1 MIHNLIR
8 RVKPGVR
15 LDIENDHYILYLNEK
30 TLKVMEIATKR
41 GKVYKA
47 WFWRK
52 LIKDVRGI
60 EYDKGM
66 QWLSARDED
75 LDHFFKARSK

>member
-1 MIHNLIR
+1 
-8 RVKPGVR
+8 VKPGVC
-15 LDIENDHYILYLNEK
+15 LDLENDHYILHTDEK
-30 TLKVMEIATKR
+30 KLKVMEVETR
-41 GKVYKA
+41 QGKTYKA

-66 QWLSARDED
+66 QWLSARDKD
-75 LDHFFKARSK
+75 LDLFFKA